1 MELKIL
7 SLDGKQAGSVTLSLP
22 RAARISETDLHE
34 AVTSVLVEGSSSVTL
49 SFRPF
54 QIRTLAIG

>member
-1 MELKIL
+1 M
-7 SLDGKQAGSVTLSLP
+7 VTLSLP

-34 AVTSVLVEGSSSVTL
+34 AVISVLAQDDSSVTL

-54 QIRTLAIG
+54 QIRTLKIDQEG